1 MSRRH
6 IPAQE
11 LLFGAALA
19 GLTGFAWARAR
30 KAQAGE
36 PELPPEPRMEVAEP
50 AAPSGSTR
58 RAPVAKLAV
67 GLGIVSLMIAG
78 MAFSAGPSGGF
89 EEPARPAK
97 AHVTTRL
104 AELSAASRHF
114 YDVPVHIASPSRKP
128 ILPSPHPG
136 ERTVALARYASV
148 LGSSGMLAAVEA
160 QRSELSQRLLADPRA
175 HIYPGG
181 RSDLA
186 AGRVDPRVVALIE
199 YLADTYGEV
208 TVSCLISGHS
218 HFVHQSAADKKQKRA
233 PVVSAH
239 VYGRAVD
246 ISAVGG
252 TPIAGHQEPGGITER
267 TIREI
272 LALPGW
278 LHPKQVISLLDLGG
292 PSFPLSDHADHIHVG
307 Y

>member
-30 KAQAGE
+30 KAPAGE
-36 PELPPEPRMEVAEP
+36 PEPPPEPRLEVAEP
-50 AAPSGSTR
+50 AAPSDSKR
-58 RAPVAKLAV
+58 RVPVAKLAV
-67 GLGIVSLMIAG
+67 GLGVVSLMIAG

-89 EEPARPAK
+89 EAPARPATPQV
-97 AHVTTRL
+97 ATRVG
-104 AELSAASRHF
+104 ELSAASRHF
-114 YDVPVHIASPSRKP
+114 YDVPAHIVSPPHKP

-148 LGSSGMLAAVEA
+148 LGSSGLLAAVES
-160 QRSELSQRLLADPRA
+160 QRSELSRHLLADPRA

-186 AGRVDPRVVALIE
+186 AGRIDPRVVALIE
-199 YLADTYGEV
+199 YLADAYGSV
-208 TVSCLISGHS
+208 TVSCLLSGHA
-218 HFVHQSAADKKQKRA
+218 HFVHQSAADKRRKRP

-239 VYGRAVD
+239 IYGRAVD

-278 LHPKQVISLLDLGG
+278 LHPKQVISLLELGG
-292 PSFPLSDHADHIHVG
+292 PSFPLPDHADHIHVG